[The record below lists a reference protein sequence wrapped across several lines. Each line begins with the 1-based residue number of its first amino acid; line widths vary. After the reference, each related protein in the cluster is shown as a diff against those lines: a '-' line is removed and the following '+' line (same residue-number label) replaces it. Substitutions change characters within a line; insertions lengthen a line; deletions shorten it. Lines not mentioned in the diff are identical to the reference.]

1 MHMKQLT
8 LVLLLAILALP
19 RESAFSGGWGRTFA
33 IEISGDALAQP
44 IVITDPTIVE
54 ALSFWVGP
62 GTGFSEFM
70 GPVNLERS
78 IVAWDRGEAT
88 DKPDGLVSYK
98 VRFLLEPQNDPP
110 AFTVLYESDPQSD
123 SGYIYYP
130 TRTNSI
136 VTHSVEGTWKYASAQ
151 WNDKVG
157 DAIAA
162 NLQSLSAQ

>member
-1 MHMKQLT
+1 MKKKQPT
-8 LVLLLAILALP
+8 LVLLLAILVTP
-19 RESAFSGGWGRTFA
+19 QESAFSGGWGRTFA
-33 IEISGDALAQP
+33 IEISGEALAQP
-44 IVITDPTIVE
+44 IVLTDPTIVD

-70 GPVNLERS
+70 GPVDHELS
-78 IVAWDRGEAT
+78 IVAWDQGEVT

-110 AFTVLYESDPQSD
+110 AFTILYEPDPEND

-136 VTHSVEGTWKYASAQ
+136 VTHFVEGTWRYASAR
-151 WNDKVG
+151 WNNKIG
-157 DAIAA
+157 EAIADY
-162 NLQSLSAQ
+162 LQSLSA